1 MKKIQAIQTEKAY
14 DNAHA
19 KQLALEERKPAS
31 ELLDPGSQWP
41 TNGSISFSNVTARY
55 RKELDLVLKD
65 VSFHV
70 KSGQKVGICGRTGS
84 GKSSMMLTL
93 FRVLELEQGSIH
105 ISGVDVRHA
114 LPFLVA
120 INLPLTNLHARSRA
134 SG

>member
-1 MKKIQAIQTEKAY
+1 M
-14 DNAHA
+14 
-19 KQLALEERKPAS
+19 
-31 ELLDPGSQWP
+31 
-41 TNGSISFSNVTARY
+41 
-55 RKELDLVLKD
+55 LKD

-105 ISGVDVRHA
+105 ISGVDVRHG